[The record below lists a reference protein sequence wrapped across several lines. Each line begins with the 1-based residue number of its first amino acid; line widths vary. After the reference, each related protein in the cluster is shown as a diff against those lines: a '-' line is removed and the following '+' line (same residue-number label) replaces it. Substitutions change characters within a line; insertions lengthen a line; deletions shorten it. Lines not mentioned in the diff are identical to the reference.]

1 MGNKRRIQSVL
12 GGLFIIAVFVLFI
25 VFAKPQASSDLKV
38 YFFDVG
44 QGDAEYIKLAD
55 GSDILID
62 GGPDDKVLTELG
74 KAMNFGDREI
84 SLVVLSHPH
93 ADHLSGLID
102 VLRRYK
108 VQEVWESGVDYPS
121 ATYDEWKSIIAEKNI
136 PVKYVV
142 AGDVRTIG
150 SLNFK
155 TLYPLSS
162 FEKKTIDNI
171 NNVSVINR
179 LDYGNF
185 SALFLGDAEKP
196 VQAQISGQMKPTTV
210 LKVGHHGSGNATL
223 EDFLKV
229 VRPAI
234 AVIEVGKD
242 NKYGHPAVS
251 TINILKQL
259 AIRIYRTDQNGTVE
273 ISSDGQN
280 YSVQTQR

>member
-1 MGNKRRIQSVL
+1 VGNKRRIQSVL

>member
-44 QGDAEYIKLAD
+44 QGDSEYIKLAD

>member
-1 MGNKRRIQSVL
+1 VGNKRRIQSVL

-44 QGDAEYIKLAD
+44 QGDSEYIKLAD